1 MGVVRVVDIT
11 CLREKFAY
19 LPEDRKAAC
28 SRVKDS
34 NHSTANIHNYEDNF
48 HYICVIYEYGIRM
61 IGLEQIKQ
69 LSQRVETLGKCIN
82 IEEKRADVAQRQERT
97 LAADFWDDP
106 KEAEKFLKEMSGVK
120 FWVTGFD
127 KVAAAVEDLNVLYD
141 FAKESLS
148 DADDENTAEVG
159 ELEEAFKS
167 ASKELEALELRNMLG
182 EEGDNLGAVLTIN
195 SGAGG
200 TEANDW
206 SAMLMRMY
214 VRWAERNGYKVTV
227 TDQLEGEDAGIKSV
241 TMQVEGDYAFGYL
254 KAESGVHRLVRI
266 SPFNAQGK
274 RQTTFSSVFV
284 YPLVDDSIEIEIN
297 PGDLEWDTYRSSGA
311 GGQNVNKV
319 ETGVRVRHIP
329 SGIVVENTET
339 RSQLDNRQNALR
351 ILKSRLYDIELKK
364 RQEKQ
369 AELEGQKKKIEWG
382 SQIRSYVLHPY
393 KMVKDLRTGHETS
406 DTQGV
411 LDGDLNDFMKVFLM
425 GAGQ

>member
-1 MGVVRVVDIT
+1 
-11 CLREKFAY
+11 
-19 LPEDRKAAC
+19 
-28 SRVKDS
+28 
-34 NHSTANIHNYEDNF
+34 
-48 HYICVIYEYGIRM
+48 M
-61 IGLEQIKQ
+61 IGNEQIKELQ
-69 LSQRVETLGKCIN
+69 QRVETLGRCIN
-82 IEEKRADVAQRQERT
+82 VDARRADVEQKTQRT

-106 KEAEKFLKEMSGVK
+106 KEAEKFLKELSGVK
-120 FWVTGFD
+120 FWVNGYD
-127 KVAAAVEDLNVLYD
+127 KILAGVEDLNVLLEFEAEELDQAYD
-141 FAKESLS
+141 EVLKE
-148 DADDENTAEVG
+148 V
-159 ELEEAFKS
+159 
-167 ASKELEALELRNMLG
+167 EALELRNMLG
-182 EEGDNLGAVLTIN
+182 EEGDSLGAVLTIN

-214 VRWAERNGYKVTV
+214 IRWAERNGYKVTV
-227 TDQLEGEDAGIKSV
+227 TDELEGEDAGIKSV
-241 TMQVEGDYAFGYL
+241 TMQIEGDYAFGYL

-284 YPLVDDSIEIEIN
+284 YPLVDESIEIEIN

-319 ETGVRVRHIP
+319 ETGVRVKHIP

-393 KMVKDLRTGHETS
+393 KMVKDLRTCHETS

-425 GAGQ
+425 ENN